1 MSELWDQAQAFLAQN
16 QLFQGGLV
24 LGLLTWAWAYCRGLP
39 YKVTA
44 FIRARLFVEYEIPQ
58 NDPAFK
64 WVDGWLSQHG
74 SIKYWSRWFMVTTVN
89 LNHGPVSCDDE
100 VKDEVILA
108 PAPGTHWVWWNGLP
122 IWVYRSRRELQMAND
137 YKANFETYNITMWAW
152 GKQRIQDLLAEVKV
166 HADSK
171 LKFSTRLYVPN
182 YQQWNNDSDM
192 VARPLESVI
201 LARGIMERLVS
212 RIDRFLKSRD
222 KYAEKGIPWR
232 MGVLLHGKPGN
243 GKSSIV
249 SALASHFKLNL
260 CVLTLTKGMTDD
272 QLFHL
277 ITRLPKRAA
286 VLLEDIDCVV
296 EGRARA
302 GGVTFAGLLNAIDGV
317 ISGEGRILFMTTNR
331 VLELDPAL
339 IRPGRCDIHEE
350 ILDATEE
357 QAARMFLKFFP
368 NSTRAAEFG
377 KLGVGYGMSVLQ
389 GHLQDNEDDEE
400 KAVRGPI
407 CTPKIGGAHRWSNRG
422 DQLNPQESC
431 NPDKGDS
438 RNGEDSPCSGDG
450 DVPPPASEGR
460 ALSIDEASRRVWR
473 DAWLPT
479 GRLGSQD
486 VPVLTSV
493 AGRVDVLREPS
504 ADQKLDRLRGDRNRP
519 SPIHERADTQ

>member
-1 MSELWDQAQAFLAQN
+1 MNDLWDQAQAFLNQN
-16 QLFQGGLV
+16 QLFQGGLA
-24 LGLLTWAWAYCRGLP
+24 LGALTWLLAYCRNLP

-44 FIRARLFVEYEIPQ
+44 FLRARLFIDYEIPQ

-64 WVDGWLSQHG
+64 WIDAWLAQHN

-89 LNHGPVSCDDE
+89 LNSGPVSCDEE
-100 VKDEVILA
+100 VKDEIILA
-108 PAPGTHWVWWNGLP
+108 PAPGTHWVWWGGLP
-122 IWVYRSRRELQMAND
+122 IWIYRNRRELQMAND
-137 YKANFETYNITMWAW
+137 RSANFETYNITMWAW
-152 GKQRIQDLLAEVKV
+152 SKQTIQELLTEVKA

-171 LKFSTRLYVPN
+171 LKFSTRLFVPN
-182 YQQWNNDSDM
+182 YQQWNNDADM

-201 LARGIMERLVS
+201 LAEGIMERLVD
-212 RIDRFLKSRD
+212 RIGKFLKSRER
-222 KYAEKGIPWR
+222 YAEKGIPWR

-249 SALASHFKLNL
+249 SSLASHFKLNL
-260 CVLTLTKGMTDD
+260 CVLTLTKSMSDD

-296 EGRARA
+296 EGRAKA

-317 ISGEGRILFMTTNR
+317 ISGEGRVLFMTTNR
-331 VLELDPAL
+331 VMELDPAL

-350 ILDATEE
+350 ILDATED

-368 NSTRAAEFG
+368 NSPRAAEFG

-400 KAVRGPI
+400 KAIRGPI
-407 CTPKIGGAHRWSNRG
+407 RTTQVGGTNPWSNRCDPINHQKPG
-422 DQLNPQESC
+422 D
-431 NPDKGDS
+431 PDKGDS
-438 RNGEDSPCSGDG
+438 RNGEDTHCRGDG
-450 DVPPPASEGR
+450 DVSLPTSQSR
-460 ALSIDEASRRVWR
+460 AYGIDEASRRVWR

-479 GRLGSQD
+479 GRLGSKD
-486 VPVLTSV
+486 VPILTSV
-493 AGRVDVLREPS
+493 DGRVEVLRELS
-504 ADQKLDRLRGDRNRP
+504 ADQKLDRLRDDRNRP
-519 SPIHERADTQ
+519 TPIHERADTQ